1 MLRKR
6 TLVLLLLVGAAVI
19 LVASTQVWATFS
31 LAPGAATVTEVAV
44 TGQQTTPALMP
55 IAIALIAA
63 AVTLS
68 IAGKVLR
75 PILAIVTALLGGG
88 IAVVCIG
95 RVFGSSADLVAS
107 AGAALSEV
115 TGLGASDH
123 TGIVVEAHQSVWP
136 AIAAGA
142 GLCVAII
149 AVIVCVVG
157 RSWTTGGRRYES
169 AAPRTAAG
177 GRTDRISDW
186 DAISEGD
193 DPSDDPAES
202 GGEPDPGPG
211 AGDPKR

>member
-6 TLVLLLLVGAAVI
+6 SLVLLLLAGAAVI
-19 LVASTQVWATFS
+19 LVASTQVWATFA

-63 AVTLS
+63 SVTLS

-75 PILAIVTALLGGG
+75 PVLAAVTALLGGG
-88 IAVVCIG
+88 IAVVCIR
-95 RVFGSSADLVAS
+95 RVFGSTGDIVAS
-107 AGAALSEV
+107 AGAPLSEV
-115 TGLGASDH
+115 TGLGASDQ
-123 TGIVVEAHQSVWP
+123 TGIVLEAHQSVWP
-136 AIAAGA
+136 AVAAGA
-142 GLCVAII
+142 GLFVALI
-149 AVIVCVVG
+149 AVIVCIVG

-169 AAPRTAAG
+169 SPARTTAG

-193 DPSDDPAES
+193 DPSEDAAAGPDETDPSAGVDDRKP
-202 GGEPDPGPG
+202 
-211 AGDPKR
+211 